1 MRLMI
6 VDDSQFIRSTL
17 RKIISERGDV
27 FILEAGSA
35 EDAKIKYAEFHP
47 NVVFLDIMMV
57 KPDGGLDAIKGIRKI
72 NNEAKIVVLT
82 SLDENNAL
90 VKEAF
95 ELGASG
101 YIKKPFSRRQIFEY
115 LA

>member
-1 MRLMI
+1 M
-6 VDDSQFIRSTL
+6 DDSQFIRSTL
-17 RKIISERGDV
+17 KKVISERDDI
-27 FILEAGSA
+27 FILEAGNA
-35 EDAKIKYAEFHP
+35 EDAKAKYAEFHP
-47 NVVFLDIMMV
+47 NLIFLDIMMV
-57 KPDGGLDAIKGIRKI
+57 KPDGGLDAIKGIMKQ
-72 NNEAKIVVLT
+72 NSEAKIVVLT

-101 YIKKPFSRRQIFEY
+101 YIKKPFSRRQILEY